1 MNQFKKML
9 SSVDMTEGPPWKKLL
24 YFTIPLLV
32 GNMFQQ
38 LYNTAD
44 AVVLGRYIGD
54 GALAAVGASIPL
66 LFLVLVL
73 LMGVAVGTGIMISQY
88 FGAKLREDLSY
99 TIGNSLTVTTLM
111 GIFLM
116 ITGPFIARPLLIALQ
131 TPPEIL
137 DDAVLYTQ
145 IMLWGVLPTAYFN
158 VLSGILRGLGDAL
171 SPLIYLAIAS
181 VLNIVLNVTFI
192 AVLGWGMPAVAVG
205 TVVSQGVSAILCL
218 RKLLKMTDV
227 FDTNLYF
234 LKLKRKFAVQILK
247 LGIPTGVSQAI
258 IALAV
263 MAVQPLVNGFGDL
276 FIASY
281 VVVMR
286 IDGFVV
292 MPAFSF
298 SNAITVF
305 TGQNMGAGKI
315 ERLAQGTRQCGILA
329 FLVCS
334 SLVGGILLF
343 GHHIASV
350 FTQTPE
356 VIELSQQMLFILAPG
371 YIAFSVAMV
380 LWGTIRGAGDAISPL
395 VGASVNSILVRVP
408 AAYLL
413 IYLMGEVPEAIMYS
427 ILIAWISNTLISI
440 IVYKM
445 GHWRKKGLVKT

>member
-1 MNQFKKML
+1 ML